1 MRVTISGPRYCSS
14 GGASRRQRAEH
25 EARQRLEP
33 QLARPVLLGPAL
45 RRHAALAAEP
55 LAERHA
61 GEVAGKI
68 VAPVVIDADDV
79 ARLAAL
85 VEHQQRAAMRAA
97 VLERVQRS
105 VLVAGHH
112 DRHGPEVGA
121 AIAVGAGQLGLEA
134 KEIPGR
140 PAKDPRLLLLVEGA
154 VGIDP
159 IRHPREPFLRPA
171 VRDRFHGVLSSID
184 QSSLT
189 LAALMTLCQRSI
201 SSRI

>member
-1 MRVTISGPRYCSS
+1 MRRDDLGPEILLERRRV
-14 GGASRRQRAEH
+14 GRQRAEH
-25 EARQRLEP
+25 EARQRLEA
-33 QLARPVLLGPAL
+33 QLARAVILGPAL

-55 LAERHA
+55 LAERNA

-97 VLERVQRS
+97 VLEGVQRA

-112 DRHGPEVGA
+112 DGHGAEVGA
-121 AIAVGAGQLGLEA
+121 AIAVGAGQFGLEA
-134 KEIPGR
+134 KEAPGR
-140 PAKDPRLLLLVEGA
+140 PAKDPRLLLLVDVA

-159 IRHPREPFLRPA
+159 IGHPREPFRRPL
-171 VRDRFHGVLSSID
+171 VRDGCHGVLSS
-184 QSSLT
+184 
-189 LAALMTLCQRSI
+189 RPPI
-201 SSRI
+201 SRASRWRP